1 MLKVGLLK
9 ELNASEGRVF
19 LTPEGVKVLTKNG
32 IEVFVEHNAGATCRF
47 SNLQYEQAGAVI
59 LPSLEKVFNA
69 ADILLRVLTPKPV
82 EFEILKPSHIFL
94 SFLNLIHNKERVQ
107 ALLETKSAFISAELI
122 QNEEGKYP
130 ILMTMSEIAGQMAIY
145 ESARLLTREAG
156 GKGKLLSA
164 TSNSKPA
171 TITIVGA
178 GMVGRTAAAHAFKN
192 GAKVNLL
199 SLKEAKPVDPNLIAA
214 DIAILRYDEKTI
226 KELLPQTDILIVAVH
241 SLTKSYDIKITREMV
256 GLMEAGSVLLDI
268 SAEQTNA
275 VETSHLTNHEQPTY
289 VVDGVIHYCVP
300 NITATVPV
308 TASRILTKKIL
319 PYVKSLATGGIKDAI
334 VEEPGLISANVIYK
348 GKMTNRFLADQ
359 FERQFYNIFELL
371 ELNL

>member
-1 MLKVGLLK
+1 
-9 ELNASEGRVF
+9 
-19 LTPEGVKVLTKNG
+19 
-32 IEVFVEHNAGATCRF
+32 
-47 SNLQYEQAGAVI
+47 
-59 LPSLEKVFNA
+59 
-69 ADILLRVLTPKPV
+69 
-82 EFEILKPSHIFL
+82 
-94 SFLNLIHNKERVQ
+94 
-107 ALLETKSAFISAELI
+107 
-122 QNEEGKYP
+122 
-130 ILMTMSEIAGQMAIY
+130 
-145 ESARLLTREAG
+145 
-156 GKGKLLSA
+156 
-164 TSNSKPA
+164 
-171 TITIVGA
+171 
-178 GMVGRTAAAHAFKN
+178 MVGRTAAAHAFKN

-256 GLMEAGSVLLDI
+256 GLMESGSVLLDI

-319 PYVKSLATGGIKDAI
+319 PYVKSLAIGGIKDAI